1 MLGHFDQRAIEQAA
15 VLLKVAKRHSSDEL
29 DAALKAGRLA
39 IEYSLEEIKATGDS
53 SRALIEAIDVARS
66 IVSNRG

>member
-39 IEYSLEEIKATGDS
+39 IEYSLKEINATGDFE
-53 SRALIEAIDVARS
+53 SRSDR
-66 IVSNRG
+66 SNRCRSVDSEQ

>member
-1 MLGHFDQRAIEQAA
+1 MLGHFDERVIEQAA

-29 DAALKAGRLA
+29 DAALRAGHLA
-39 IEYSLEEIKATGDS
+39 IEYSLKEINATGDA

>member
-39 IEYSLEEIKATGDS
+39 IEYSLKEIKATGDS

>member
-29 DAALKAGRLA
+29 DAALEAGRLA
-39 IEYSLEEIKATGDS
+39 IEYSLKEIKATGDS